1 MNSRTHFIRIY
12 VLFSLNWSRALD
24 YCVRRC
30 HVLSQE
36 VVKKLSETE
45 GILDVLLK
53 ILWSF
58 PWYVVRVSN
67 FNVISKFQCNF
78 SFQ

>member
-1 MNSRTHFIRIY
+1 MNSRTNFLRIC

-24 YCVRRC
+24 C

-58 PWYVVRVSN
+58 PWYVVRISN